1 MNLAD
6 LLNVFQE
13 GPVGVRG
20 GHLAIVADSTGRAV
34 GMITLEDIIGER
46 AKRASLLEDE
56 HTRDEVR
63 EMATD
68 IMATSTTKLTHP
80 FRVVRSFRPSFIK
93 NAYNLASLGE
103 EEILQEEIMDE
114 SDRIEM
120 IAVTRAKRVAKKW
133 RQYSTKKRLERNEED
148 MMRKN
153 LI

>member
-80 FRVVRSFRPSFIK
+80 FRVVRSFRPSFFK
-93 NAYNLASLGE
+93 NAYNLASLG
-103 EEILQEEIMDE
+103 
-114 SDRIEM
+114 DRGDP
-120 IAVTRAKRVAKKW
+120 ARGNYGR
-133 RQYSTKKRLERNEED
+133 ER
-148 MMRKN
+148 
-153 LI
+153 